1 MFFQEHE
8 SEPEPI
14 NYVGALQEAA
24 TRNMW
29 PPPQYENPKGHG
41 KPNNR
46 IFEVTCSLNGASAT
60 GYGPRKKLAK
70 QRAAQKLFEL
80 LVEEKAVPKNKKKK
94 IE

>member
-1 MFFQEHE
+1 
-8 SEPEPI
+8 
-14 NYVGALQEAA
+14 
-24 TRNMW
+24 MW